1 MLGWLL
7 VQGLALG
14 CGMQEMGRGSLGD
27 PVRRVGQGGEA
38 GVRAAGNLHAHEMR
52 AEPLLTHKAPP
63 NEASV
68 ALLEPRHTPCL
79 DSLGCAGMAGGSCH
93 IPLPELTPHRPQQQR
108 LHLSPCPPQPGWVA
122 MPEQALSCAEESEA
136 AEMGKFAS

>member
-14 CGMQEMGRGSLGD
+14 CGMQEMGSGSLED
-27 PVRRVGQGGEA
+27 QARCMGQGGE
-38 GVRAAGNLHAHEMR
+38 VSMRAARNLRAHEMR

-68 ALLEPRHTPCL
+68 ALLEPRRTPCL
-79 DSLGCAGMAGGSCH
+79 ASLGCAGMAGGSGH
-93 IPLPELTPHRPQQQR
+93 IPLPELTPHSPQQQR

-122 MPEQALSCAEESEA
+122 MPERALSCAEESEA